1 MKKKILIFIDWYLPG
16 YKAGG
21 PIKSIAAMVSHFHQ
35 EFDFYIITTDKDY
48 GEVQPY
54 QNIKSNEWIL
64 TNDSVHIYYISQEQL
79 NYSTIRRLANSE
91 TFHCVY
97 LNSYFSAY
105 FSLYPLL
112 MSRFGKLKSRIVL
125 APRGMLGA
133 GALKLKSLKK
143 NVFIATSKILK
154 LHRGIIWHAT
164 STEEANEIRLVYGKE
179 ANIITA
185 SNLQYKL
192 DNDASKPTVSKKIGE
207 LNLFFLSRITEKKNL
222 IYAIQLLKQLELQN
236 EKIAFSII
244 GPIEDKLYWA
254 QCSKLIETLPQQI
267 TVNYLGA
274 IPNNQIAEYLAN
286 SHFLFLPTLNE
297 NYGHVIVESLMNGKP
312 LILSDQTPW
321 RELEKKKIGWDISLK
336 NNGEFLEAIRKCI
349 SMNESDYQM
358 MSHHAY
364 EYVQDYINNPEL
376 INQSRSLFL

>member
-21 PIKSIAAMVSHFHQ
+21 PIKSIAAMVSHFHK

-48 GEVQPY
+48 GETQPY

-64 TNDSVHIYYISQEQL
+64 TDDSVHIYYISQEQL
-79 NYSTIRRLANSE
+79 NYSTIHRLANSE
-91 TFHCVY
+91 AFHCVY
-97 LNSYFSAY
+97 LNSYFSVY

-143 NVFIATSKILK
+143 NVFIAASKFLK
-154 LHRGIIWHAT
+154 LHNGISWHAT
-164 STEEANEIRLVYGKE
+164 STEEANEIISVYGKE
-179 ANIITA
+179 AKIITA

-192 DNDASKPTVSKKIGE
+192 NKEASRLIVSKKIGE
-207 LNLFFLSRITEKKNL
+207 LNLFFLSRISEKKNL
-222 IYAIQLLKQLELQN
+222 LFAIQLLKQLELQS
-236 EKIAFSII
+236 EKITFTII

-267 TVNYLGA
+267 TVKYLGA
-274 IPNNQIAEYLAN
+274 IPNNKIAEHLVN
-286 SHFLFLPTLNE
+286 SHLLFLPTLNE

-336 NNGEFLEAIRKCI
+336 NSSGFLEAIKNCI
-349 SMNESDYQM
+349 SMNESDYQIL
-358 MSHHAY
+358 SNHAY
-364 EYVQDYINNPEL
+364 DYVQHYINNPEL
-376 INQSRSLFL
+376 INQSRRLFV